1 MERSMKKYLKFILN
15 SNFRF
20 KVLARNG
27 FFKNMP
33 DDIFLKKLYKI
44 EMGKEL
50 NLLNPSTYNEKLQWL
65 KLHDRQLNYIDL
77 VDKYKV
83 KEVVAD
89 TIGEQ
94 YVVPTLGVWERFED
108 IEFDKLPNRFVL
120 KCTHDS
126 GSVVICRNKEEFD
139 KNKARRSLSKA
150 LKHNFY
156 YTSREWCYKDVPPRI
171 IAEEYLEDLSSLAA
185 TVDYKFFF
193 FNGRAEFMYI
203 SRGFDNHDTAQ
214 VSFYDLEGEE
224 LEFCRDD
231 FRCLG
236 DFTLPPNF
244 SELRMVAE
252 KLYDI
257 CNAPFV
263 RIDLYSINGRIYF
276 SEFTFYPASGFLS
289 FSPNEVD
296 GKLGE
301 LLDLSQVDKT
311 SLY

>member
-1 MERSMKKYLKFILN
+1 MERRMKKYLKFILN

-33 DDIFLKKLYKI
+33 DDIFLKKLYRI

-65 KLHDRQLNYIDL
+65 KLYDRRLSYIDL

-94 YVVPTLGVWERFED
+94 YIVPTLGVWDRFED
-108 IEFDKLPNRFVL
+108 IEFGMLPNQFVL

-171 IAEEYLEDLSSLAA
+171 IAEEYLEDLSSIAD

-193 FNGRAEFMYI
+193 FNGRAEFIYI
-203 SRGFDNHDTAQ
+203 SKGLENHDAAQ
-214 VSFYDLEGEE
+214 ISFYDLEGKE

-231 FRCLG
+231 FHRLG

-244 SELRMVAE
+244 PEMKKVAE

-263 RIDLYSINGRIYF
+263 RIDLYSINGKIYF
-276 SEFTFYPASGFLS
+276 SEFTFYPASGFLP
-289 FSPNEVD
+289 FSPKAADE
-296 GKLGE
+296 KLGE
-301 LLDLSQVDKT
+301 LLDLTQIDKT
-311 SLY
+311 SP